1 MYRCRAVASGV
12 VGGGG
17 RGGWDRSSLWMDL
30 FSLDSILVIVTCNCL
45 PFSYSRWFF
54 SETYLVT
61 SAENNVL
68 DPPNLKFFF
77 FWGGGGTARRPY
89 KARAFGTCD
98 NAPPPHY
105 KRPTYGPE
113 VKYGRQQVQPCV
125 GNRMYC
131 SFWISRILNLSI
143 RGLFLKNSCS

>member
-54 SETYLVT
+54 SDTYLVT

-68 DPPNLKFFF
+68 DP
-77 FWGGGGTARRPY
+77 
-89 KARAFGTCD
+89 
-98 NAPPPHY
+98 H

-113 VKYGRQQVQPCV
+113 VKYVLQ
-125 GNRMYC
+125 
-131 SFWISRILNLSI
+131 
-143 RGLFLKNSCS
+143 FLD

>member
-1 MYRCRAVASGV
+1 MYRCRAVASGWW
-12 VGGGG
+12 GEGAGE
-17 RGGWDRSSLWMDL
+17 GWDKSSLWMDL

-77 FWGGGGTARRPY
+77 WGGGGPP
-89 KARAFGTCD
+89 D
-98 NAPPPHY
+98 APTRLVLSALVIMPPHPIT
-105 KRPTYGPE
+105 KDLL
-113 VKYGRQQVQPCV
+113 
-125 GNRMYC
+125 MA
-131 SFWISRILNLSI
+131 
-143 RGLFLKNSCS
+143 LK